1 AFFFRLNGVRLFAKG
16 ANWIPA
22 DNFIGAIPDQR
33 YRDLIAL
40 SVESNMNMLRIWGG
54 GIYEKDVFYEEC
66 DRRGVLVWQDFAFAN
81 ALFPDFNKDFMES
94 VRQEVESNIVRL
106 RNHAS
111 LALWCGNNEID
122 WLYDMKTA
130 GGDITCPFYGEA
142 IYHELIPEALEK
154 LDDSRP
160 YWPSSP

>member
-1 AFFFRLNGVRLFAKG
+1 PYLYRLEARLLVDGEETDGYGTDFGIRTVELALKDEQGNHAFFFRLNGVRLFAKG

-94 VRQEVESNIVRL
+94 
-106 RNHAS
+106 
-111 LALWCGNNEID
+111 
-122 WLYDMKTA
+122 
-130 GGDITCPFYGEA
+130 
-142 IYHELIPEALEK
+142 
-154 LDDSRP
+154 
-160 YWPSSP
+160 